1 MVTHHP
7 KDGHPPFKIYQKD
20 LYYRLE
26 IWHLDLTHKIE
37 TMLSAIDG
45 QPPSPGWSPTIP
57 RKVTHNPKST
67 WRNCT
72 TELKFANKTKL
83 IKSRSCEVPW
93 MVIHYSKGAY
103 PPAKIDQNK
112 LCYPLK
118 IWLLDLTQK
127 IKTRWTSLDAYSL
140 CPGWSPTISR
150 MVTHRSKSTKRKCA
164 TDLKFHTET

>member
-1 MVTHHP
+1 MRCHGWSATIPRMVTHHP

-26 IWHLDLTHKIE
+26 IWHLDLTHKIK

-83 IKSRSCEVPW
+83 IKSKSGEVPW
-93 MVIHYSKGAY
+93 MVCHHPQDGH
-103 PPAKIDQNK
+103 PPFQ
-112 LCYPLK
+112 
-118 IWLLDLTQK
+118 
-127 IKTRWTSLDAYSL
+127 
-140 CPGWSPTISR
+140 GWSCHFEEISNPQKYVCGR
-150 MVTHRSKSTKRKCA
+150 LLTFLMFAYFNQNYLDPKLFGSEFLEAHPPP
-164 TDLKFHTET
+164 